1 MANERTVTVRDLR
14 NHGGRVLDEV
24 SRGTPMLVTR
34 NGAPVAELLPL
45 RQRGLTA
52 AELVARRQ
60 HLPVMDPDS
69 LRHDIDSTLDMSL

>member
-1 MANERTVTVRDLR
+1 
-14 NHGGRVLDEV
+14 
-24 SRGTPMLVTR
+24 MLVTR